1 MKTILCFGDSNTWG
15 YNPENRQRFGPD
27 ERWTGILRNS
37 LGEDYQVI
45 EEGLNGRTT
54 LWDDP
59 IEGFKNGLDYLMPC
73 LESHKPFDLITIMLG
88 TNDLKCR
95 FSVSA
100 FDIAESVGVLV
111 RQVQQSQAG
120 PQENAPI
127 PLLIAPP
134 PLAKLNEFEEMFKG
148 GNEKSQPFGKYYRK
162 KALEMG
168 CQFLDAALFIK
179 SSYLDGIY
187 FEREEHLKLGEAVG
201 KKIKQIF
208 L

>member
-1 MKTILCFGDSNTWG
+1 M
-15 YNPENRQRFGPD
+15 
-27 ERWTGILRNS
+27 
-37 LGEDYQVI
+37 I

-73 LESHKPFDLITIMLG
+73 LESHRPFDLITIMLG
-88 TNDLKCR
+88 ANDLKSR
-95 FSVSA
+95 FSVSPS
-100 FDIAESVGVLV
+100 DIAGSVGVLA
-111 RQVQQSQAG
+111 RQVQQSQVG

-134 PLAKLNEFEEMFKG
+134 ALAKLEEFEEMFKG
-148 GNEKSQPFGKYYRK
+148 GSEKSQLFGKYYRK